1 MNNIYCF
8 YIYDD
13 GRLPELIVALDSLRK
28 TNPKYPIACMIG
40 REVSNET
47 IQFMLNDLHIEVLDG
62 TPWNLSEVIYDA
74 QGNFV
79 SDCNCSGK
87 LNLYRFQ
94 QYNKIVYLDTDVW
107 VKQNMD
113 ELFDLPDGSMARYCW
128 DEQQRTNGG
137 VIVMVPNDNTIN
149 DFNNYLEFCKT
160 TVGKFYIPDDQE
172 WMLQKYNDV
181 PRLNYCYNVV
191 ASDLF
196 RYYGNCLFDEGA
208 VKLYHFVGTCWN
220 KKLWQA
226 NTVHLYQESCH
237 KIMYDYLDM
246 FNNTINEYINRYP
259 HMKSK
264 LTQGVEEYNNLEN

>member
-1 MNNIYCF
+1 MNYIYSF

-13 GRLPELIVALDSLRK
+13 GRLPELIVAIKSLQD

-40 REVSNET
+40 REVSQQT
-47 IQFMLNDLHIEVLDG
+47 IDFLINDIGITVLDG
-62 TPWNLSEVIYDA
+62 TPWDLSDKIYDDN
-74 QGNFV
+74 GNFL

-94 QYNKIVYLDTDVW
+94 QFNKIVYLDTDIW
-107 VKQNMD
+107 VKQNID

-137 VIVMVPNDNTIN
+137 VIVIVPNDKTIN
-149 DFNNYLEFCKT
+149 DFSNYLTYCETTLKT
-160 TVGKFYIPDDQE
+160 FYIPDDQE
-172 WMLQKYNDV
+172 WMLHYYNDV

-196 RYYGNCLFDEGA
+196 RYRDNFLFDEGA
-208 VKLYHFVGTCWN
+208 VKLYHFVGTCWG

-226 NTVHLYQESCH
+226 DTVHLYNENGRDV
-237 KIMYDYLDM
+237 MYKYIEYFNQIIKDYVQKYPYMKDKL
-246 FNNTINEYINRYP
+246 IN
-259 HMKSK
+259 
-264 LTQGVEEYNNLEN
+264 GVENYKDE